1 MKGARGKGQGV
12 RKDRLSLIVYCILSI
27 ACCLLPDLILAAD
40 LSTLKVTSSISP
52 SIIRI
57 GERIDLKVIVEH
69 DKGIDLFY
77 PDESARI
84 APFEVLKQKIT
95 SRKTGSGKNYTEI
108 VYSITTF
115 EAGNF
120 VVPPILITARDRF
133 GNERNVR
140 TIEHKVTVNT
150 GATVGSDII
159 DIVPPMEVTE
169 SRQYLQKAL
178 TYLPY
183 ILPFLGTIVVI
194 IYLIT
199 QRKPEA
205 VIGIDARG
213 RALERL
219 GMLKID
225 EKEIDRVYFDISEV
239 LRTFFLEHL
248 KIDSVK
254 MTSGELLSSLRKVRN
269 TDKLMD
275 EAEDL
280 FYDLD
285 LVKFSPFSPSVGD
298 AEVAVLRAKRLI
310 RSVP

>member
-1 MKGARGKGQGV
+1 MMVTREV
-12 RKDRLSLIVYCILSI
+12 SRWIIIYF
-27 ACCLLPDLILAAD
+27 LLPAFALAAD
-40 LSTLKVTSSISP
+40 LSTLNVTSSISP
-52 SIIRI
+52 SVIRI
-57 GERIDLKVIVEH
+57 GERIDFKVLVEH

-95 SRKTGSGKNYTEI
+95 SRKTGFGKSSTEI

-115 EAGNF
+115 AAGDF
-120 VVPPILITARDRF
+120 AVPPILITAKDRF
-133 GNERNVR
+133 GNERNIR
-140 TIEHKVTVNT
+140 TLEHKVTVTVNT
-150 GATVGSDII
+150 GVTAGSDII
-159 DIVPPMEVTE
+159 DIIPPLEVTE

-183 ILPFLGTIVVI
+183 ILPFLGTIIVI
-194 IYLIT
+194 IYLVT

-219 GMLKID
+219 GILKID

-248 KIDSVK
+248 KVDSVR
-254 MTSGELLSSLRKVRN
+254 MTSSELISSLRKVRN
-269 TDKLMD
+269 TDKLTD

-285 LVKFSPFSPSVGD
+285 LVKFSPFSPSMGD